1 MSDTTKKPSNAP
13 EHPRTLEKQALERA
27 LQQAKPRTGYPY
39 DWLDYEDYKSD
50 THSHSSVAQMKRA
63 TRIQT
68 NPQTKESRVDR
79 DITHRLTDT
88 RTVFL
93 HLHRIRSVLISI
105 R

>member
-50 THSHSSVAQMKRA
+50 THSHSSV
-63 TRIQT
+63 
-68 NPQTKESRVDR
+68 S
-79 DITHRLTDT
+79 TDET
-88 RTVFL
+88 
-93 HLHRIRSVLISI
+93 SNEDPNKSSDKGE
-105 R
+105 